1 MQSILEDLRK
11 ILSKKRNKYNDAKNE
26 HEIDSPY
33 YHYCCGKIDMIDEII
48 GYFVSVLPN
57 NK

>member
-1 MQSILEDLRK
+1 MQLTLEDLRK
-11 ILSKKRNKYNDAKNE
+11 ILNEKRNEYNDVKNG
-26 HEIDSPY
+26 HEVNSHY

-48 GYFVSVLPN
+48 GYLGSVLN